1 MTCTNIPDIIKAC
14 GEHKVK
20 IFRMGDI
27 EIIYEQEEQTPIVPE
42 TPMVYDDSVP
52 VSTDTDEI
60 EQYEDDLN
68 TDLFSDPVA
77 WDEKLREN
85 PDE

>member
-1 MTCTNIPDIIKAC
+1 MESIKLKFFAW
-14 GEHKVK
+14 
-20 IFRMGDI
+20 DI
-27 EIIYEQEEQTPIVPE
+27 EIIFEQEEPTPIVPE

-52 VSTDTDEI
+52 VTTDTEEA